1 MARRV
6 TDIDELLARATERG
20 PYVASDAKTG
30 SSLERLVVDGERY
43 VVKWVHVDDDWA
55 MPGDGDLRARPR
67 LVQDHRLLDVVPD
80 RIDHTVVAAA
90 PWGRN
95 DWGAVLVMREEA
107 VPRLATVERAA
118 AAAEARVSRASRSSR
133 GASRSRT

>member
-20 PYVASDAKTG
+20 PYVASDGKTG

-55 MPGDGDLRARPR
+55 MRGYGDWRPGRGSSTTTGCSTWSPTASTTPSSPR
-67 LVQDHRLLDVVPD
+67 R
-80 RIDHTVVAAA
+80 
-90 PWGRN
+90 
-95 DWGAVLVMREEA
+95 
-107 VPRLATVERAA
+107 
-118 AAAEARVSRASRSSR
+118 R
-133 GASRSRT
+133 GAGTTGARCS